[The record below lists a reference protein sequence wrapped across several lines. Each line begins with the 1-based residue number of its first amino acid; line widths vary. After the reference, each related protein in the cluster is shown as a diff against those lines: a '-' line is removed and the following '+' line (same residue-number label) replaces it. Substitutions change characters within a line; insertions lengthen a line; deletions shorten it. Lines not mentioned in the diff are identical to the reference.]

1 MRRGWRGVRTSAAP
15 GVAALRALALLP
27 LLAACGVSAL
37 LGYVQGNLVD
47 QGLGD
52 YGLFQSGGNLVLRLE
67 KDASFR
73 ITDGSDITALVDSM
87 KRWTDITTSN
97 ANVTRGTDFDLP
109 DPIDAR
115 DGLADDGI
123 NRVYFAATDSKSSTP
138 VLGSAIAV
146 SFFYVGGSG
155 QIVDCDIVLNES
167 LYTFSTAT
175 PANPNQ
181 SLGPGTYDIGE
192 IATHEMGH
200 CLGFDHSPI
209 AGRFSSTTGLEV
221 SGFSSGDFTYQATLY
236 PYGTHTIQGRSLSQD
251 DISGA
256 SFIYPNSTLTTTTGT
271 IAGRVLDG
279 GSFARVK
286 GAHVVAVST
295 AAPDIPFVG
304 VLSDVQAG
312 GVGGEY
318 RIVGL
323 PPGSYYIRIEPL
335 VGTSNRFTA
344 ANTGFSSFDTNF
356 PWEYYNGAA
365 ESGYDTATDRTAITL
380 TAGQT
385 VTGIDILT
393 NVAAPDPN
401 EPNNTRASATPFAC
415 EQSVSSSIV
424 PMGDVDVY
432 ALPITNATHLQ
443 VDVSASR
450 IGSSLDPILGIFDAA
465 GNQLVFADNTIG
477 LDPIADADLFLSG
490 TYYVAVASYNDSG
503 FIGADARTV
512 GNYTLTVHCTVPKV
526 RAGTCPGRVLYAAS
540 NQSGYINA
548 IADVDR
554 DLRYDGLSVFT
565 TAAGTG
571 QGKLAARRDGGICAG
586 SSGTTVAA
594 WWDDTG
600 DFTADRFAQVAPG
613 LADAMSVATYRHAGI
628 ESLFTGDL
636 FGGGT
641 VMQLDDRNGDF
652 LPDRSTTFTDLPFS
666 VQSLAVDE
674 TGTVYVLDSFGPQ
687 GLAAI
692 DAFRDLD
699 GDGIADVSTIF
710 LPEAS
715 AYAVIAARRPGELYA
730 TDIFAGQID
739 RIVDS
744 NGDGVADS
752 VAPYAIGLSLDVG
765 YGLAIDADD
774 ILYTVE
780 GGNRV
785 LALPDDNGDGVA
797 DRQVQLSP
805 LLGGLAG
812 ITFGPGPPEIVSPPG
827 AYHPVTVAPA
837 AGGTLRL
844 TWEDQGPTVPSYD
857 IYEGTLGSFYSHAPL
872 LCHVKGTLDGTGA
885 RVLDITPTGL
895 GSHYYLVSAS
905 DACGEGSAGRSSDGR
920 RRPMPNGTCG

>member
-1 MRRGWRGVRTSAAP
+1 MTRGWRRVRTFAGP
-15 GVAALRALALLP
+15 GVGARRALVLLP

-37 LGYVQGNLVD
+37 LAYVQGNLID

-52 YGLFQSGGNLVLRLE
+52 YGLFQSGGNLLLRLE
-67 KDASFR
+67 KDASGP

-87 KRWTDITTSN
+87 LRWTGITTSN
-97 ANVTRGTDFDLP
+97 ASLTRGTDFDLP
-109 DPIDAR
+109 NPIDAS

-123 NRVYFAATDSKSSTP
+123 NRVYFAATDNKLSLP
-138 VLGSAIAV
+138 VLGNAIAV

-155 QIVDCDIVLNES
+155 QIVDCDIVLNER
-167 LYTFSTAT
+167 LYTFSTTT

-181 SLGPGTYDIGE
+181 SLGSGTYDLGE

-200 CLGFDHSPI
+200 CLGLDHSPI

-221 SGFSSGDFTYQATLY
+221 SGFSSGDFAGQATLY

-271 IAGRVLDG
+271 IAGRVLNG

-286 GAHVVAVST
+286 GAHVVAVTT
-295 AAPDIPFVG
+295 AAPDVPLVG

-312 GVGGEY
+312 GLGGEY

-335 VGTSNRFTA
+335 VGTSNPFTA
-344 ANTGFSSFDTNF
+344 ANTNFSSFDTNF

-401 EPNNTRASATPFAC
+401 EPNNTRASATPIAC
-415 EQSVSSSIV
+415 EQPMASSIV
-424 PMGDVDVY
+424 PLGDVDVY

-443 VDVSASR
+443 IDVSASR
-450 IGSSLDPILGIFDAA
+450 IGSSLDPVLGIFDAA
-465 GNQLVFADNTIG
+465 GNQMVYADNTIG

-503 FIGADARTV
+503 FTGAGARTI

-526 RAGTCPGRVLYAAS
+526 RAGTCPGRVLYAGS
-540 NQSGYINA
+540 NQSGFLDA
-548 IADVDR
+548 IADADH

-571 QGKLAARRDGGICAG
+571 QGGLAARRDGGICAG
-586 SSGTTVAA
+586 SGGTSVAA

-600 DFTADRFAQVAPG
+600 DFSADRSVQVAPG
-613 LADAMSVATYRHAGI
+613 LADAMSVGTYRHAGV
-628 ESLFTGDL
+628 ESLFAGDL

-641 VMQLDDRNGDF
+641 VIQMDDRNGDF
-652 LPDRSTTFTDLPFS
+652 LPDRSTTFTDLPLS

-674 TGTVYVLDSFGPQ
+674 TGTLYVLDAFGPL
-687 GLAAI
+687 GFGAI

-699 GDGIADVSTIF
+699 GDGRADVSSTF
-710 LPEAS
+710 LSEAS
-715 AYAVIAARRPGELYA
+715 SYAVIAARRPGELYA
-730 TDIFAGQID
+730 ADIFAGQID

-752 VAPYAIGLSLDVG
+752 VAPYATGLSLDVG
-765 YGLAIDADD
+765 DGMAIDADD
-774 ILYTVE
+774 VLYAVE

-797 DRQVQLSP
+797 DRQVQFSP

-827 AYHPVTVAPA
+827 AYHPVAVVPA

-872 LCHVKGTLDGTGA
+872 LCHIQGTLDGAGA
-885 RVLDITPTGL
+885 RVLDIIPTGA
-895 GSHYYLVSAS
+895 GNHYYLVTAS
-905 DACGEGSAGRSSDGR
+905 DACGEGSAGRSSGGR
-920 RRPMPNGTCG
+920 RRPMPNGACG